1 MLENIKYV
9 NSQGNVLEFGKKY
22 IFANENDLRNYQWI
36 YDSDRKCVE
45 NFQKKITEKTLP
57 VTICCPTQRIC
68 RNVKNDMFELFE
80 QDIINEVPGKLYI
93 GDYYLECFIYASDK
107 SDYLIGQHTKL
118 SLKIVTAADAWVKEE
133 LFQYRY
139 ETIESDDSGRGYSY
153 GYEYD
158 YSASPGNATQFANSN
173 FNEAEFIMTIYGYA
187 QNPAISIGGHI
198 YALNYTIQA
207 GERVEIDSKR
217 QTIRLYKL
225 NGATVNIF
233 RFRDRKNDIFHKIK
247 SGEQAIYWNADFNFD
262 LLLKAERSEPI
273 WM

>member
-1 MLENIKYV
+1 
-9 NSQGNVLEFGKKY
+9 
-22 IFANENDLRNYQWI
+22 
-36 YDSDRKCVE
+36 
-45 NFQKKITEKTLP
+45 
-57 VTICCPTQRIC
+57 
-68 RNVKNDMFELFE
+68 MFELFE

-93 GDYYLECFIYASDK
+93 GNYYLECFIYASDK
-107 SDYLIGQHTKL
+107 SEYLVGPYTKL
-118 SLKIVTAADAWVKEE
+118 SLKVVTITDTWVKDE

-217 QTIRLYKL
+217 QTIRLYKM